1 NLQGN
6 LHRVSTGDPL
16 SPRQLPASAEYAL
29 FSTTYISSR
38 WRDSVVTCGALW
50 NPEALASYNFIYSGI
65 MILLGPVH
73 VKLEIDIDL
82 PPRILDQIP
91 ADELGKLCGT
101 EIVLRLYS
109 EDKLAPA
116 EAAKLLGLSRLQF
129 LDLLRERGVGFR

>member
-1 NLQGN
+1 
-6 LHRVSTGDPL
+6 
-16 SPRQLPASAEYAL
+16 
-29 FSTTYISSR
+29 
-38 WRDSVVTCGALW
+38 
-50 NPEALASYNFIYSGI
+50 
-65 MILLGPVH
+65 MILLGPVN

-91 ADELGKLCGT
+91 PDELGKLCGT

-129 LDLLRERGVGFR
+129 LDLLRERGVGFRVELDEEDFRQIRELRQAAQAPRRID